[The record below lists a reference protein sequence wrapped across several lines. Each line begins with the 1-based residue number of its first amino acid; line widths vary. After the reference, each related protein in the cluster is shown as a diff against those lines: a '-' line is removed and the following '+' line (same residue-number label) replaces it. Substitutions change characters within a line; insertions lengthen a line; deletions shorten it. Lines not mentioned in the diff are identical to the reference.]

1 MSIEN
6 MTLLAAPTIAI
17 TGGSAKTF
25 TPDGTVVNRGI
36 SVSDTSI
43 TDIRVRPQVVCKNQ
57 SGNLQ
62 ADGKWSKSRRE
73 VKIVLPGLLPDGSQD
88 FPFGSISL
96 VVNPLWGPSV
106 VQSIR
111 EYLTCLLN
119 DSDMA
124 NFWATGSLK

>member
-6 MTLLAAPTIAI
+6 LTLLAAPTISI

-36 SVSDTSI
+36 SVSDISV

-57 SGNLQ
+57 SGSLQ
-62 ADGKWSKSRRE
+62 PDGKWSKDRRE

-88 FPFGSISL
+88 FPFGSVSM
-96 VVNPLWGPSV
+96 VVNPLWGPST
-106 VQSIR
+106 VQAIR
-111 EYLTCLLN
+111 EYLVGLIM
-119 DSDMA
+119 DSDMT
-124 NFWATGSLK
+124 NFWSTGSLK